1 MSGETMGD
9 EVYQPA
15 SSDLWDQPNE
25 LDLEN
30 ALGGDEL
37 DEVLDEGYSPPEKPL
52 AVEQYGTAAREQHD
66 GESLE
71 QRLAR
76 EVPDVA
82 SPEGDGIGDQI
93 GTDGEVVD
101 PLAGRDRAGRMVEA
115 EYGPPRTRNDVV
127 ARDVGIDGG
136 AASAEEAA
144 MHIIDGLPSPEAESP
159 EAEAEPEAEPGP
171 GAS

>member
-15 SSDLWDQPNE
+15 GSDLWDQPNE

-30 ALGGDEL
+30 ALDGDGL

-52 AVEQYGTAAREQHD
+52 AVDRHGTAAQEQHD
-66 GESLE
+66 RESLE

-76 EVPDVA
+76 EVPDIA

-101 PLAGRDRAGRMVEA
+101 PLAGRERAGRMVEA
-115 EYGPPRTRNDVV
+115 EYGPPRHSNDVV

-144 MHIIDGLPSPEAESP
+144 MHVIDDFPSPL
-159 EAEAEPEAEPGP
+159 EPESESEPP
-171 GAS
+171 IP